1 MFDRILDVVI
11 TVLIQ
16 VLFMRDLEKLIS
28 AWRVVIIYVGSN
40 VCGSLA
46 SATFLPY
53 YVEVR
58 HRGII
63 QTYVIWAYDLSFI
76 SPIISKEVLDV
87 PKFIVCL
94 SHDKYMHM
102 YVVHDLP

>member
-1 MFDRILDVVI
+1 MLCVDSILDVVI

-58 HRGII
+58 HRGMI
-63 QTYVIWAYDLSFI
+63 QRHVIFGYNLLYI
-76 SPIISKEVLDV
+76 SREILFV
-87 PKFIVCL
+87 
-94 SHDKYMHM
+94 
-102 YVVHDLP
+102 